1 MSEQQ
6 NARLERL
13 LKQVNSTAT
22 NSRFNWTSIMAYL
35 LSFVTIIAKAVGFV
49 FCVLVLVSLS
59 FLPIVMK
66 EMEQIAA
73 GKGSKRKPML

>member
-1 MSEQQ
+1 
-6 NARLERL
+6 
-13 LKQVNSTAT
+13 
-22 NSRFNWTSIMAYL
+22 MAYL

>member
-1 MSEQQ
+1 VSEQQ